1 MTPPPQEAAAIA
13 RPHSSAD
20 AKAAKIRAAAN
31 LLLPALEAGRALD
44 ARTLREAMTSAFE
57 ASDQDGAWLW
67 KDAYEAS
74 EAAAVL
80 FLRRYGQSLLRKAGS
95 VARVLAMLEKI
106 AALLP
111 SHTRRSEESEQYQQF
126 STPLGLGCLMSNAAQ
141 LSPGELVLE
150 PSAGTGLLAIHAE
163 ISGASLALNELAET
177 RHGLLASLFPASPVT
192 RFNAEQIDD
201 YLDAAIQPSTVLMNP
216 PFSASPNVDRSM
228 RDATSR
234 HIRSALRRLPEGGRL
249 VVLTSS
255 QYEPQRDEFSGIAH
269 AVRLTATIDGRI
281 YARHGTSVDT
291 RLTVIDRISEQAPLA
306 GAGHAQTLPE
316 LLGFIESKLPP
327 RAALSSLQAHAHR
340 GRNTAPNAVR
350 ARLTDRPAS
359 PIAPRPSALQ
369 DAEELRYEACHT
381 PATATQFSDRIYEAY
396 QLQSITIKD
405 AKPHPTKLV
414 QSVAMASVRAPTPS
428 YRPLLPKRLG
438 IDGIL
443 SDAQLETIIY
453 AGEAHAELLAG
464 RYRVDESFDNLA
476 LARDDDAD
484 AVQFRKGFFLG
495 DGTGAGKGRQAA
507 GILLD
512 NWLKG
517 RRKAV
522 WISKSD
528 KLLEDAQRDWSALG
542 QEKLLIAPQSRYR
555 QGTPIRLQQGIL
567 FTTYATLR
575 SCERDGKASRLQQ
588 IVDWLGKDFDGIILF
603 DEAHAMANA
612 AGEKSDRGDKGPS
625 QQGRAGLRLQ
635 HALPNARIVYISA
648 TGATGVHN
656 LAYAQRLGLWGG
668 SDFPFANRADFV
680 CAVEAGGIAT
690 MEVLARDLKALGL
703 YIARSLSYEGIE
715 VEIIEHALTA
725 EQIRI
730 YDAYA
735 GAFQIIHQNLEAAL
749 KAVNITDEGRTLNGQ
764 AKAAAKS
771 AFESNK
777 QRFFNHLITAMKTP
791 TLLRSVTT
799 DLAAGFAPIVQ
810 LVSTGEALMERRL
823 AEIPASE
830 WADLSIDVT
839 PREYVLDYLAKSFPT
854 QLYERYTDE
863 EGNLSSRP
871 VVIDGQP
878 AQSREAAA
886 IRDRLIEKL
895 CSLPPVQT
903 ALDQIIHHFGTEQ
916 VAEVTGR
923 SRRIVKAISSSGAA
937 VLKAENRPGSAN
949 LSETQSFMD
958 DKKRILVFSDAGGT
972 GRSYHA
978 DLGAR
983 NQRKRVHYL
992 LEPGW
997 KADTAIQGLGRSNR
1011 TNQAQPPL
1019 FRPVA
1024 TNVKGEKRFLSTIA
1038 KRLDTLGAITRG
1050 QRQTGGQG
1058 LFRPEDNLESAY
1070 ARAAL
1075 LDLYTRIYQ
1084 GKVEF
1089 SSLEAFESAAG
1100 LCLHASDGSM
1110 LEELP
1115 PITTF
1120 LNRLLA
1126 LPIALQNQFFE
1137 LFEERLGLRIEA
1149 AIASGI
1155 YDAGLETLIAESLTV
1170 TARAVL
1176 HTHERTG
1183 ATTSLLTIRRED
1195 KNEPISIEDV
1205 LSLAKSS
1212 GSHFL
1217 VNTQSRRAA
1226 LEAPASSLTLDD
1238 GSVEERIRL
1247 IRPLS
1252 RDAVAKPRMAA
1263 SHWQRATREDF
1274 IAAWL
1279 GELAEI
1285 PPTRLSEI
1293 HLVTGLLLPVWK
1305 HLPRTASKV
1314 YRLQTD
1320 RACPG
1325 AGQEPV
1331 SGGERIIGRLIPV
1344 HEVPSL
1350 RAAFNLDGGPQLS
1363 AQDACQL
1370 LLSGSAPIEL
1380 RGGLILRV
1388 STVMGAKR
1396 IELTSFRDTEV
1407 EQLKSFGF
1415 FSEIIAWRLRLFLA
1429 VDGASD
1435 ALDRLFLLYPP
1446 LTAGAKSSAGA

>member
-1 MTPPPQEAAAIA
+1 MTPPPAEAAAIA
-13 RPHSSAD
+13 RLPAPQNT
-20 AKAAKIRAAAN
+20 KAARILVAAAQ
-31 LLLPALEAGRALD
+31 LLASLERGTALD

-80 FLRRYGQSLLRKAGS
+80 FLRKYGQGLLRKAGS
-95 VARVLAMLEKI
+95 ASRTLAMLEKLS
-106 AALLP
+106 ALLP

-126 STPLGLGCLMSNAAQ
+126 STPLGLGFLMSHAGQIPAGT
-141 LSPGELVLE
+141 LALE

-163 ISGASLALNELAET
+163 IAGAALALNELAET
-177 RHGLLASLFPASPVT
+177 RHALLASLFPSNAVT

-201 YLDAAIQPSTVLMNP
+201 YLDATVMPATVLMNP
-216 PFSASPNVDRSM
+216 PFSASPGIAREM
-228 RDATSR
+228 HDATVR
-234 HIRSALRRLPEGGRL
+234 HIRSALRRLAPGGRMAM
-249 VVLTSS
+249 LTHANHDPASAKIAAL
-255 QYEPQRDEFSGIAH
+255 YHGLGFDFTFSF
-269 AVRLTATIDGRI
+269 TATIDGCI

-291 RLTVIDRISEQAPLA
+291 RLTVIDRIPSAAPVVDAGNARNLA
-306 GAGHAQTLPE
+306 E
-316 LLGFIESKLPP
+316 LLGFIETKLPRRVP
-327 RAALSSLQAHAHR
+327 SCFPVFIPSPAKPSNKSAGTAVSAKAAH
-340 GRNTAPNAVR
+340 
-350 ARLTDRPAS
+350 RPAS
-359 PIAPRPSALQ
+359 SLAAKPDAAQ
-369 DAEELRYEACHT
+369 QAEELRYETREAC
-381 PATATQFSDRIYEAY
+381 ATTAQFSDHIYEAY
-396 QLQSITIKD
+396 EVQTIAIAG

-414 QSVAMASVRAPTPS
+414 QSAAMASVRAPVPT
-428 YRPLLPKRLG
+428 YRPLLPSRLVTE
-438 IDGIL
+438 GIL

-464 RYRVDESFDNLA
+464 RYRADETFDNLS
-476 LARDDDAD
+476 LAQDAD
-484 AVQFRKGFFLG
+484 PEAVKFRKGFFLG

-512 NWLKG
+512 NWLRG
-517 RRKAV
+517 RRKAL
-522 WISKSD
+522 WISKSG
-528 KLLEDAQRDWSALG
+528 KLIEDAQRDWSALG

-575 SCERDGKASRLQQ
+575 SSEREGKTSRLKQ
-588 IVDWLGKDFDGIILF
+588 ILDWLGKDFDGVIVF

-612 AGEKSDRGDKGPS
+612 AGEKGERGGKAPS

-668 SDFPFANRADFV
+668 TDFPFANRADFV
-680 CAVEAGGIAT
+680 AAVEAGGIAT

-703 YIARSLSYEGIE
+703 YIARSLSYDGIE
-715 VEIIEHALTA
+715 VEIVEHALTSG
-725 EQIRI
+725 QIRI

-749 KAVNITDEGRTLNGQ
+749 KAVNITHESGTLNGQ

-791 TLLRSVTT
+791 TLLKSVTA
-799 DLAAGFAPIVQ
+799 DLEAGHAPVIQ

-823 AEIPASE
+823 AEIPTQE
-830 WADLSIDVT
+830 WADLCIDVT
-839 PREYVLDYLAKSFPT
+839 PREYVLNYLSHGFPT
-854 QLYERYTDE
+854 QLYERYADE
-863 EGNLSSRP
+863 DGNIHSRP
-871 VVIDGQP
+871 AVIDGRP
-878 AQSREAAA
+878 VQSREAVE

-895 CSLPPVQT
+895 ASLPPVQT
-903 ALDQIIHHFGTEQ
+903 ALDQILHHFGTER

-923 SRRIVKAISSSGAA
+923 TRRIVKLVSPSGHAI
-937 VLKAENRPGSAN
+937 LKAENRPGSAN
-949 LSETQSFMD
+949 LAETQAFMD
-958 DKKRILVFSDAGGT
+958 GKKRILVFSAAGGT

-978 DLGAR
+978 DLSAK

-1024 TNVKGEKRFLSTIA
+1024 TDVKGEKRFLSTIA
-1038 KRLDTLGAITRG
+1038 KRLDSLGAITRG

-1058 LFRPEDNLESAY
+1058 MFRPEDNLESPY

-1075 LDLYTRIYQ
+1075 IELYTRVYQ

-1089 SSLEAFESAAG
+1089 SSLQAFEDATG
-1100 LCLHASDGSM
+1100 LRIQAHDGSM
-1110 LEELP
+1110 REELP

-1120 LNRLLA
+1120 LNRVLA

-1137 LFEERLGLRIEA
+1137 LFEELLATRVEA

-1170 TARAVL
+1170 TGRAVL
-1176 HTHERTG
+1176 HTHKRTG
-1183 ATTSLLTIRRED
+1183 AETSLLTVRRQD
-1195 KNEPISIEDV
+1195 KNEPLGLDEA
-1205 LSLAKSS
+1205 LALAKNSNS
-1212 GSHFL
+1212 PFL
-1217 VNTQSRRAA
+1217 INTQSQRAA
-1226 LEAPASSLTLDD
+1226 LEAPALSFTLDD
-1238 GSVEERIRL
+1238 GSIEERVRL

-1252 RDAVAKPRMAA
+1252 RDAVSKTRLAQ
-1263 SHWQRATREDF
+1263 SHWQRATGEDF
-1274 IAAWL
+1274 IACWL
-1279 GELAEI
+1279 KELREI
-1285 PPTRLSEI
+1285 PPARSSEI

-1305 HLPRTASKV
+1305 HLPRDAAKV

-1320 RACPG
+1320 D
-1325 AGQEPV
+1325 
-1331 SGGERIIGRLIPV
+1331 GERIIGRLIPL
-1344 HEVPSL
+1344 HKLPNL
-1350 RAAFNLDGGPQLS
+1350 RTAFNLEGGPQLS
-1363 AQDACQL
+1363 AQDALQL
-1370 LLSGSAPIEL
+1370 LLSGASPVEL
-1380 RGGLILRV
+1380 RGGLALRI
-1388 STVMGAKR
+1388 STVMSAKR
-1396 IELTSFRDTEV
+1396 IELTGFRDTEA

-1415 FSEIIAWRLRLFLA
+1415 FSEIISWRLRLFLPLDA
-1429 VDGASD
+1429 AGD

-1446 LTAGAKSSAGA
+1446 LKAGADDTRARLT